1 MTRLRAP
8 SRHYERLVD
17 RIREAVDELLPSE
30 ARVLVVSRGDD
41 ALLDLGER
49 DAWHFPQARN
59 GAYAGHHLSDSDAA
73 IAHLESLRDQGGEFL
88 LFPATALWWLDYYS
102 VFHTHLRTHYAVVAE
117 ASDEYLVYD
126 LRKRRRRAEEEQHA
140 NRSHGPA
147 RSNVALPKGAASAE
161 EAGPSVVD
169 ERHALLG
176 EFDPHFYRERYD
188 DVSGTD
194 RALLDHYLER
204 GWREGRDPCP
214 WFSTSFY
221 LARYK
226 DIREAGI
233 NPFVHYVT
241 YGRDEARLP
250 VDYRSLRLRSTSH
263 ATVSAIVPNF
273 NHARFLEERLQSIA
287 NQSHKPSEIIILDD
301 ASSDDSRAVIE
312 GITSSLDIPVTTS
325 FNDTPSGNV
334 FKQWRKGLSLA
345 SGDLIWI
352 CESDDFSDE
361 AFLRHIIR
369 NFNDPSVN
377 LAFGRIQ
384 FADEGGEPNP
394 WLDEYREQ
402 AEANGW
408 SAPRVEHAYEW
419 FRGAFGYAN
428 VIPNVGG
435 CVFRRQDFSA
445 KVWQEAE
452 RYSVC
457 GDWYLY
463 MHIANAGRIAY
474 EPQAISYFRQH
485 GANTSVAGFRRMKY
499 YADHYRVARELRRLY
514 DLSDDGLWRF
524 YQRVREHFFRYFPQE
539 EAARLHRV
547 FPLQRLLEERRQI
560 RHIAIGILGF
570 STGGAEI
577 FPIHLANELAQ
588 RGQHVSLVVLDSEAE
603 NEQIRSILQPGIPVY
618 DRLLIEDIGAER
630 FFAAHGVDV
639 MHTHYQGVDLW
650 LHEACKAGQIP
661 YLVTLH
667 GSHEAA
673 GLARDVRE
681 SLAAAVHLWVYTADK
696 NLAFFER
703 EAVPLRATTKLPN
716 AVPDLKEAFP
726 FRRRALA
733 PKAGALLF
741 GVASRALKAKG
752 WEVAVKAL
760 ALARKQ
766 TDRPLYVALCGDG
779 DDYDELRRRY
789 GRRRGVR
796 FLGYQSAITD
806 FYRQCDCCLLPT
818 RFAGESF
825 PFTLIESLKAGTPI
839 IATDVGEIRD
849 IVESGRRS
857 AGIVIPWLDDDDAF
871 VASVADGM
879 LRMTDD
885 RRRARWTRTAAF
897 FGRRYSFSALATTYE
912 RLYENV
918 ARGAIES

>member
-1 MTRLRAP
+1 MT
-8 SRHYERLVD
+8 S
-17 RIREAVDELLPSE
+17 
-30 ARVLVVSRGDD
+30 
-41 ALLDLGER
+41 
-49 DAWHFPQARN
+49 
-59 GAYAGHHLSDSDAA
+59 
-73 IAHLESLRDQGGEFL
+73 
-88 LFPATALWWLDYYS
+88 AT
-102 VFHTHLRTHYAVVAE
+102 
-117 ASDEYLVYD
+117 
-126 LRKRRRRAEEEQHA
+126 
-140 NRSHGPA
+140 
-147 RSNVALPKGAASAE
+147 
-161 EAGPSVVD
+161 
-169 ERHALLG
+169 
-176 EFDPHFYRERYD
+176 
-188 DVSGTD
+188 
-194 RALLDHYLER
+194 
-204 GWREGRDPCP
+204 
-214 WFSTSFY
+214 
-221 LARYK
+221 
-226 DIREAGI
+226 
-233 NPFVHYVT
+233 
-241 YGRDEARLP
+241 
-250 VDYRSLRLRSTSH
+250 
-263 ATVSAIVPNF
+263 
-273 NHARFLEERLQSIA
+273 
-287 NQSHKPSEIIILDD
+287 KPSF
-301 ASSDDSRAVIE
+301 V
-312 GITSSLDIPVTTS
+312 TSS
-325 FNDTPSGNV
+325 
-334 FKQWRKGLSLA
+334 
-345 SGDLIWI
+345 
-352 CESDDFSDE
+352 E
-361 AFLRHIIR
+361 H
-369 NFNDPSVN
+369 FNDPSVN

-384 FADEGGEPNP
+384 FADEGGEPNS

-402 AEANGW
+402 AEASGW

-419 FRGAFGYAN
+419 FRGAFGDAN

-474 EPQAISYFRQH
+474 EPEAISYFRQH
-485 GANTSVAGFRRMKY
+485 GANTSVASFRRMKY

-524 YQRVREHFFRYFPQE
+524 YQRVREHFFRYFPRGRGCSTTSRVSAPKAVGGAKTDSPHRDRDTRILHRRGGDLPYSPRE
-539 EAARLHRV
+539 RTRSARAARVASR
-547 FPLQRLLEERRQI
+547 P
-560 RHIAIGILGF
+560 G
-570 STGGAEI
+570 
-577 FPIHLANELAQ
+577 
-588 RGQHVSLVVLDSEAE
+588 SETE
-603 NEQIRSILQPGIPVY
+603 NEEIRNIVQPGIPVY

-661 YLVTLH
+661 YVVTLH

-673 GLARDVRE
+673 GLTRDVRE

-696 NLAFFER
+696 NLAFLER

-716 AVPDLKEAFP
+716 AVPDLKEPFP
-726 FRRRALA
+726 YPRRALA

-760 ALARKQ
+760 ELARKQ

-779 DDYDELRRRY
+779 DDYDDLRRRY

-806 FYRQCDCCLLPT
+806 FYRRCDCCLLPT

-839 IATDVGEIRD
+839 IATDVGEIRA

-871 VASVADGM
+871 VAGVADGM

-885 RRRARWTRTAAF
+885 RKRARWTRTAAS
-897 FGRRYSFSALATTYE
+897 FGRRYSFNCTRNHL
-912 RLYENV
+912 
-918 ARGAIES
+918 